1 MGLGFLSLLILAFF
15 GGLLSIAS
23 PCGGLLIPLFF
34 ANTFKNK
41 NKFIINSL
49 LFFLGSYLTAILI
62 TFGLFFV
69 FLHLPFIPQVFKFLG
84 VVFIIIG
91 FFALFGKSM
100 SINLPILKHTPKKG
114 YLSSFLLGVFA
125 SVSHGACCGPIL
137 GLLATISLRLNN
149 LFYSSILMFFYT
161 LGLILPL
168 ILIGFGVEKI
178 AFIKKVFV
186 SGKPLSIN
194 TKYYKHQFHNSN
206 IISFLFFVLSG
217 LVLLFFNG
225 SLFSFINFT
234 KIDINF
240 MLEYQDKLINFFYN

>member
-1 MGLGFLSLLILAFF
+1 MLAFL

-41 NKFIINSL
+41 NKFIVNTL

-69 FLHLPFIPQVFKFLG
+69 FLHLPFIPQVFKLLG
-84 VVFIIIG
+84 VIFIIHG
-91 FFALFGKSM
+91 FFALFGKSI
-100 SINLPILKHTPKKG
+100 SINLPILKHIPKGG
-114 YLSSFLLGVFA
+114 YLFSLLLGVFA
-125 SVSHGACCGPIL
+125 SISHGACCGPIL

-161 LGLILPL
+161 AGLISPL

-178 AFIKKVFV
+178 AFIKKIFV
-186 SGKPLSIN
+186 SGKTLSLN
-194 TKYYKHQFHNSN
+194 TKYFKHQFHSSN

-217 LVLLFFNG
+217 LVLLLFDG
-225 SLFSFINFT
+225 SLFNLFDFI
-234 KIDINF
+234 KIDITF
-240 MLEYQDKLINFFYN
+240 MLEYQDKLINLFYK